1 METKPGVRTTE
12 FWLHNLVT
20 LANLLNVLGAWNF
33 APNKYSV
40 YAQAI
45 ITGLYALARGLA
57 KAGVPA
63 SVPTDMLGA
72 AIASRLASQT
82 TPPAAQGVTPPSPQ
96 T

>member
-40 YAQAI
+40 YAQAAV
-45 ITGLYALARGLA
+45 TGLYALARGLA
-57 KAGVPA
+57 KAGVPFA
-63 SVPTDMLGA
+63 AQPPTGA
-72 AIASRLASQT
+72 APQ
-82 TPPAAQGVTPPSPQ
+82 PPATSPQ
-96 T
+96 P